1 MASPREMLE
10 NIETATSIAPRNGG
24 LELNEWE
31 TNFVNSV
38 TEEMDNGGQLS
49 KRQMEKLAEIWDR
62 T

>member
-24 LELNEWE
+24 LDLDEWE
-31 TNFVNSV
+31 ANFVNSL
-38 TEEMDNGGQLS
+38 TEQLDNGRRLS
-49 KRQMEKLAEIWDR
+49 EKQMEKLSEIWDK